1 MTENLR
7 NVAKTMEV
15 LKENMFTKMGVL
27 DGSMV
32 ELNKRMANTID
43 AFNDHT
49 LTTNET
55 LEKEFN
61 RVENMNRKLETLVS
75 NSLGE
80 MRARIDKDEEYQE
93 QWRKNFEEK
102 NHNFFKELTN
112 ALKALKKQLIREKF
126 ERKTNDDSLR
136 ELIENNRKH
145 HDKLAEELDKKID
158 HKEEVYDFKLK
169 KNNEKWESHLQ
180 IEIDKVLDSIQKT
193 GEQI

>member
-1 MTENLR
+1 MMTENLR

-49 LTTNET
+49 LTTNDT
-55 LEKEFN
+55 IEKEFN
-61 RVENMNRKLETLVS
+61 RVENTNRKLETLVS
-75 NSLGE
+75 NSLAE
-80 MRARIDKDEEYQE
+80 MGGRIDKDEEYQE
-93 QWRKNFEEK
+93 SWRKNFEEK

-112 ALKALKKQLIREKF
+112 ALKSLKKQMIREKF

-136 ELIENNRKH
+136 ELIINNRKH
-145 HDKLAEELDKKID
+145 SDKLFDETDKRFV
-158 HKEEVYDFKLK
+158 H
-169 KNNEKWESHLQ
+169 
-180 IEIDKVLDSIQKT
+180 
-193 GEQI
+193 